1 VVLSEFQLLEERCV
15 EEVQALLR
23 KHIVVESSAVVSQH
37 RSILSL
43 FHTHTELALLILQ
56 H

>member
-37 RSILSL
+37 TPTLSL
-43 FHTHTELALLILQ
+43 THTAVPCLILQ